1 MSSLILSMSDIECL
15 DRQISSLMECKPLPE
30 NEIKVLCDK
39 AKEILAAESSV
50 QPVRCP
56 VTVCGDI
63 HGQFH
68 DLMELFRIGGYL
80 PDTNYLFMGDYVD
93 RGYYSVE
100 SVTLLVCLK
109 VRFRDRIT
117 LTRGNHESRQI
128 TQVYGFYDECMR
140 KYGSAAV
147 WKYFTDLFDY
157 LPLTALVEGKIFCLH
172 GGLSPSLETLDHIRQ
187 LDRVQEVPH
196 EGAMCDLLWSDPD
209 ERAGWGISPRG
220 AGFTFG
226 QDVST
231 KFNHDNNLNLVARAH
246 QLVME
251 GYNWCHDRNVV
262 TVFSAPNYCYRCGNQ
277 AGIVEVDE
285 HLNQCFLQFDPAPR
299 RGEPHIAKRTPDY
312 FL

>member
-1 MSSLILSMSDIECL
+1 MSSLILSMTDIECL
-15 DRQISSLMECKPLPE
+15 DRQINSLMECKPLPE
-30 NEIKVLCDK
+30 NEIKILCEK
-39 AKEILAAESSV
+39 AKEILSDESSV
-50 QPVRCP
+50 QPVRTP
-56 VTVCGDI
+56 VTICGDI

-109 VRFRDRIT
+109 VRFRERIT

-147 WKYFTDLFDY
+147 WKYFTDLFDF
-157 LPLTALVEGKIFCLH
+157 LPLTALVENKIFCLH
-172 GGLSPSLETLDHIRQ
+172 GGLSPSLDTLDHIRQ
-187 LDRVQEVPH
+187 LDRKQEVPH

-209 ERAGWGISPRG
+209 ERQGWGISPRG

-226 QDVST
+226 QDISSN
-231 KFNHDNNLNLVARAH
+231 FNHTNGLNLVARAH

-251 GYNWCHDRNVV
+251 GYNWCHERNVV

>member
-1 MSSLILSMSDIECL
+1 MSSLILSMTDIECL
-15 DRQISSLMECKPLPE
+15 DRQINQLMECKPLPE
-30 NEIKVLCDK
+30 NEIKILCEK
-39 AKEILAAESSV
+39 AKEILTAESSV

-56 VTVCGDI
+56 VTICGDI

-100 SVTLLVCLK
+100 SVTLLVSLK

-157 LPLTALVEGKIFCLH
+157 LPLTALVENKIFCLH
-172 GGLSPSLETLDHIRQ
+172 GGLSPSLDTLDHIRQ

-209 ERAGWGISPRG
+209 ERSGWGISPRG

-226 QDVST
+226 QDISVQ
-231 KFNHDNNLNLVARAH
+231 FNHTNSLNLVARAH

-251 GYNWCHDRNVV
+251 GYNWCHERNVV

-285 HLNQCFLQFDPAPR
+285 HLNYCFLQFDPAPR